1 MKCLGGNVLDPNWA
15 VGPAK
20 MRIMSSLKCKKLS
33 RRFMSKNV
41 LLPLRMLLKIY
52 ALFTHVM
59 DSPELYFYILKLET
73 RLMRH

>member
-1 MKCLGGNVLDPNWA
+1 
-15 VGPAK
+15 
-20 MRIMSSLKCKKLS
+20 
-33 RRFMSKNV
+33 MSKNV

-73 RLMRH
+73 RLMRHWNKICVEIVKKMLSLVLSVIPFS